1 MAIPLLIILKIKL
14 NFFMLSI
21 INSGIALV
29 SISLFY
35 IIVSAN
41 IIVSNNR
48 ALLAFFF
55 ILICAWLP
63 YLIEIIFKLK
73 ITKLSLIFYH
83 VFLVLSLILGSMW
96 DFYTL
101 IPYYDSALHTLSG
114 VLIAFI
120 VYTLFKNTKNNNN
133 LGLVWLFV
141 LIFST
146 CLAGG
151 ALWEIFEFVSDL
163 ITNGNMQ
170 KCLNLVGRDAIKNTM
185 IDLIC
190 DTLGALIA
198 TIVIVFTEHKTRKNN
213 NL

>member
-1 MAIPLLIILKIKL
+1 MKKF
-14 NFFMLSI
+14 NFILSI
-21 INSGIALV
+21 INSGIAIV

-41 IIVSNNR
+41 VIVSNNR

-55 ILICAWLP
+55 ILICVWIPLFVE
-63 YLIEIIFKLK
+63 LIFKLK
-73 ITKLSLIFYH
+73 ITKLSLIFYQS
-83 VFLVLSLILGSMW
+83 FLVLSLILGSMW
-96 DFYTL
+96 DFYTF
-101 IPYYDSALHTLSG
+101 IPYYDSTLHTLSG

-151 ALWEIFEFVSDL
+151 TLWEIFEFVSDL

-170 KCLNLVGRDAIKNTM
+170 KCLNLVGRAAIKNTM

-190 DTLGALIA
+190 DTAGGLVA
-198 TIVIVFTEHKTRKNN
+198 TIIIILLERKNRKVESVQ
-213 NL
+213 